1 MLIIGAG
8 LPLAS
13 KNPSKTQS
21 KKPQDEITAYCL
33 GGQKTPEEEDG
44 YCPGHPWGQKQ
55 VPMPGRRVA
64 TADAG
69 SRLILSREE
78 MRELPPVAVPSLDG

>member
-33 GGQKTPEEEDG
+33 GGQKNT
-44 YCPGHPWGQKQ
+44 
-55 VPMPGRRVA
+55 
-64 TADAG
+64 
-69 SRLILSREE
+69 
-78 MRELPPVAVPSLDG
+78 